1 MDSNLCWLPTLNKHS
16 LTSCVAIDLV
26 ISFSLQLL
34 CHFCDNWKVPHSADC
49 SKDYETP
56 PPFLFAKCIHKNNE
70 YIIWISLWK
79 NEAATSFIE
88 FKCLMFKW
96 ENRKINNPF
105 RLTHEPNPSLQVLN
119 IPNKTEI
126 TPLQG
131 TWAGKLKRH
140 HISNFSLEPS
150 FKPPIIT
157 TGRHTSRSAA
167 RIDLQIKAGKSQKSS
182 SLVSKHDYLGLEIG
196 EKEVNN

>member
-70 YIIWISLWK
+70 YIIWISFWK

-96 ENRKINNPF
+96 ENRKINNSVDSRAQPF
-105 RLTHEPNPSLQVLN
+105 SASSKYPKQNRNYSPSGYLSW
-119 IPNKTEI
+119 EI
-126 TPLQG
+126 EEASHFYFF
-131 TWAGKLKRH
+131 TWAE
-140 HISNFSLEPS
+140 F
-150 FKPPIIT
+150 
-157 TGRHTSRSAA
+157 
-167 RIDLQIKAGKSQKSS
+167 
-182 SLVSKHDYLGLEIG
+182 
-196 EKEVNN
+196 